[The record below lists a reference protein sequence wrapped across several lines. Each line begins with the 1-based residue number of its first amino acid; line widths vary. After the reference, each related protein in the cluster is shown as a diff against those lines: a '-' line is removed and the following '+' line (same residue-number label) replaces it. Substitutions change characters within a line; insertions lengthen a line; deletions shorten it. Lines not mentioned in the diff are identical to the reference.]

1 MLKKLLVA
9 ALACITLFLSQR
21 TLTTE
26 SRARSAPQAQ
36 SSQADSRDKVPGAAA
51 KATRTAVLF

>member
-9 ALACITLFLSQR
+9 VLACITLFLSQR
-21 TLTTE
+21 TMTNE
-26 SRARSAPQAQ
+26 SRARSLHPAPSAEDG
-36 SSQADSRDKVPGAAA
+36 AAAA